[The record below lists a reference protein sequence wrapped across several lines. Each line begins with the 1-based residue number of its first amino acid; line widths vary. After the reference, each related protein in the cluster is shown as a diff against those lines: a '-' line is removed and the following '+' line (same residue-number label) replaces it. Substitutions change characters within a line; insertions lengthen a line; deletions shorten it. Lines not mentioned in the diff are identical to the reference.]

1 MNYLNRILIGTAV
14 TLSLTTGLQAQDAGV
29 PGDEL
34 IVYTGTGIPTDWND
48 ALVAPFGDYMEEK
61 YGVRVNVRT
70 VPMQVPTEWA
80 TLETEWPNPTGDVY
94 WLYNQMIREG
104 IDKGYWMPI
113 EEHFTPEEWASFDQ
127 DAMASLD
134 TQGYSA
140 PMEVSAWV
148 LAVQNS
154 LEPGSITSLA
164 DFGKEELAGRITFDS
179 ALSVGSGYNA
189 IMAAAL
195 ILGLD
200 WQDWFAGDEF
210 DAESA
215 RPAFE
220 LVASWADHAL
230 TLTQGSGSIRPLLQR
245 GEALVSAWW
254 WHNTIE
260 EVDAGTD
267 IHIVEPEEGVIA
279 LLQSGPVISSATDN
293 PIAAVEWVR
302 FVHSEAGTKAA
313 ADVGYRNRLPRAG
326 EQASPEWQEF
336 ASRAKFVY
344 ADEFRDAMLDPAYN
358 QQVLDLYTQVVIQG
372 Q

>member
-1 MNYLNRILIGTAV
+1 MNYLNRILMGTAV
-14 TLSLTTGLQAQDAGV
+14 TLSLVGGLQAQESGT

-48 ALVAPFGDYMEEK
+48 ALVEPFGDYMEEK
-61 YGVRVNVRT
+61 YGVRVQVRT

-80 TLETEWPNPTGDVY
+80 TLQTEWPNPTGDVY
-94 WLYNQMIREG
+94 WLYNQQIREG
-104 IDKGYWMPI
+104 IDKGYWLPL
-113 EEHFTPEEWASFDQ
+113 EDKFTPEEWASFDQ
-127 DAMASLD
+127 DAMKSLN

-154 LEPGSITSLA
+154 LEPGTVTSLA
-164 DFGKEELAGRITFDS
+164 DLSKPELAGRITFDS

-189 IMAAAL
+189 IMSAAL

-200 WQDWFAGDEF
+200 WRDWFANDQF
-210 DAESA
+210 NAEAA

-220 LVASWADHAL
+220 LVASWADNAL

-260 EVDAGTD
+260 EVQSGTD
-267 IHIVEPEEGVIA
+267 ISIVEPTEGVVA
-279 LLQSGPVISSATDN
+279 VLQSGPVISSATDN
-293 PIAAVEWVR
+293 PIAAIEWAK

-313 ADVGYRNRLPRAG
+313 VEVGYRNRLPRAG
-326 EQASPEWQEF
+326 EEASPEWQEF
-336 ASRAKFVY
+336 STTAKLIY
-344 ADEFRDAMLDPAYN
+344 ADEFRDTMLDPAYN